1 MKTSENST
9 RCVEPKTFQP
19 GTGHHT
25 KFLCGKCAKTR
36 EIIGRRI
43 RFVRGLRT
51 YVCAA
56 CAEAIKPSGSAS
68 A

>member
-1 MKTSENST
+1 MKSADYST
-9 RCVEPKTFQP
+9 RSAEPKTFQP
-19 GTGHHT
+19 GAGHHT
-25 KFLCGKCAKTR
+25 NFLCGKCSKTK
-36 EIIGRRI
+36 ETIGRRI

-56 CAEAIKPSGSAS
+56 CAEIIKPSVSAS